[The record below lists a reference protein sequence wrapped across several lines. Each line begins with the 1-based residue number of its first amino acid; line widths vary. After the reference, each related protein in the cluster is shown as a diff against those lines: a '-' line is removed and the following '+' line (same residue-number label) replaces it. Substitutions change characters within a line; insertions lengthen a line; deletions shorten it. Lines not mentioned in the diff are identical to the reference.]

1 MAKRKSNRQARALLC
16 VSTPGP
22 EDCFRISNRRWQV
35 YGANYPHAW
44 QHVKSSRSQRRAMR
58 LVEEMRIERHF
69 ETNCR
74 AGMKDDQAW
83 ADAVR
88 KVKGWAQEKAL

>member
-1 MAKRKSNRQARALLC
+1 MAKRKSNRAVRALLC
-16 VSTPGP
+16 VSAPGP

-58 LVEEMRIERHF
+58 LVEEMRIERHYWQNV
-69 ETNCR
+69 T
-74 AGMKDDQAW
+74 AGMCDL
-83 ADAVR
+83 DAHFAAV
-88 KVKGWAQEKAL
+88 KTVKG